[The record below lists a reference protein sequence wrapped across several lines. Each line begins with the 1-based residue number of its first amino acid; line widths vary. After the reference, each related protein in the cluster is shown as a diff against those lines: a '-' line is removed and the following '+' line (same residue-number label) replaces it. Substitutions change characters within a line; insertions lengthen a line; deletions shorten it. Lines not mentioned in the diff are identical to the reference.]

1 MDMAPHFFHLFGA
14 LQQLTSLKVTQAR
27 RGNLAQKRQEKRN
40 PSPLPTTVSDV
51 VWVGP
56 PAPPLSTE
64 EKARIASIS
73 NPTVSSSGGHQYT
86 AAQEKETDLFG
97 NAFCATTLRLL
108 FLGRNRVPWAEGRTE
123 LPVLEWRHRYELT
136 KTA

>member
-1 MDMAPHFFHLFGA
+1 MAPHFFHLFGA
-14 LQQLTSLKVTQAR
+14 LQQLANLKVTQTR
-27 RGNLAQKRQEKRN
+27 RDNLAEKRHEKRN
-40 PSPLPTTVSDV
+40 PSPLPIALSDV
-51 VWVGP
+51 VWVGQ

-73 NPTVSSSGGHQYT
+73 NPTVSSSGGQQYT

-108 FLGRNRVPWAEGRTE
+108 YLGRNQVPWAEARTE
-123 LPVLEWRHRYELT
+123 LPVLEWRHRYIPDNT
-136 KTA
+136 I